1 MTDIVTKKL
10 DVELPERKTGGVSF
24 CLIGST
30 RSGKTTLLKHVLK
43 EYFDKHITVLM
54 SNSIHAPIYN
64 EIEGCIKSPVYS
76 HKIIKEG
83 YEINRKTKNHYPFL
97 FVLDDIVDKKF
108 DKELLKMMTIYRN
121 SALSTIISIQ
131 DPMLLSTAA
140 RGNVNFACLGY
151 FNSDEKV
158 EKIIRMYL
166 TSHLSGKIEDKIR
179 EYKRLTADHHWIMV
193 DNILGVV
200 YRFKLKL

>member
-1 MTDIVTKKL
+1 MTDIQTKEL
-10 DVELPERKTGGVSF
+10 EVELPEKKTGGVSF

-30 RSGKTTLLKHVLK
+30 RSGKTTLLKHLLN
-43 EYFDKHITVLM
+43 EYFSRHITVLM
-54 SNSIHAPIYN
+54 SNSIHAPIYK
-64 EIEGCIKSPVYS
+64 EIEGCIKSPLYS
-76 HKIIKEG
+76 HKVIKEG
-83 YEINRKTKNHYPFL
+83 YEINRKTNNHYPIL
-97 FVLDDIVDKKF
+97 YVLDDIVDRKF

-121 SALSTIISIQ
+121 SGLSTIISIQ

-158 EKIIRMYL
+158 EKIVRLYL
-166 TSHLSGKIEDKIR
+166 TSHFKGPIEEKIR
-179 EYKRLTADHHWIMV
+179 EYKRLTSDHHWIMV
-193 DNILGVV
+193 DNINGVV